1 MHSANAEKYLAKLL
15 SIGAALITVI
25 VISGSVTDPVN
36 VPKFLT
42 LGVVASSTLAILFFS
57 SLKSR
62 LRQHK
67 LAVVSASL
75 FLVALVNS
83 VIFSNSPLSQN
94 IYGAYGRN
102 NGALTYVLL
111 ICLFLVALTLRLIN
125 SFEMV
130 LKALL
135 ISGVINLIYC
145 LWVIVFG
152 DFVGWSNPYGNI
164 LGTFGNPNFVSSFLG
179 MFIAAYLAFILSNST
194 NRLYKFAAVLVI
206 PVCGFEI
213 YDSNAIQ
220 GRVVAALGVGII
232 IFYFIRSKF
241 SNLVLMS
248 YSVIAFTIGTL
259 ALLGTLQIGPMAS
272 YLYKTSVSL
281 RGQYWLAGWNT
292 GQAHPLNGV
301 GMDAFGDWYRRTRDA
316 QALDLPGVNTV
327 VNAAH
332 NVPLDMFAF
341 GGWPLFLSYLA
352 IMGLALASIIKV
364 TLSKKTYDP
373 IFVGLTVAWF
383 GYQLQ
388 SIISIN
394 QIGLAIWG
402 WILSGCM
409 IAYAH
414 THAENKVDNGEAKNR
429 RENRALRNTNQQQV
443 HIPVVATI
451 AGILGFLIALPPF
464 SADVKWRSAQVTQ
477 SASPIELSLVPSYL
491 NPPNSMKYL
500 TTIQIFEQNRL
511 FDLSHKYAQ
520 EAVKWN
526 PEAFELWKVIY
537 LIQNSTPVEK
547 QIALEN
553 MKRLDPLNP
562 DVTAR

>member
-1 MHSANAEKYLAKLL
+1 MQFTSAEKYQVKLL
-15 SIGAALITVI
+15 SLGAALITVI

-36 VPKFLT
+36 VPKLLT
-42 LGVVASSTLAILFFS
+42 LGVVASSTFAILIFS
-57 SLKSR
+57 SLKLR
-62 LRQHK
+62 LREQK
-67 LAVVSASL
+67 FALVSSSL
-75 FLVALVNS
+75 FLVALVNA
-83 VIFSNSPLSQN
+83 VVFSNSPLSQN

-102 NGALTYVLL
+102 NGFLTYVLL
-111 ICLFLVALTLRLIN
+111 IFLFLTALTFRSVN
-125 SFEMV
+125 SFEMI

-135 ISGVINLIYC
+135 ISGVVNLIYC

-164 LGTFGNPNFVSSFLG
+164 LGTFGNPNFIGSFLG
-179 MFIAAYLAFILSNST
+179 MFFAAYLAFVLGNST
-194 NRLYKFAAVLVI
+194 NKLYKYSAVLVI
-206 PVCGFEI
+206 PLCGYEI
-213 YDSNAIQ
+213 YESNAIQ

-232 IFYFIRSKF
+232 VFYFLRSKF
-241 SNLVLMS
+241 RNLVVFG
-248 YSVIAFTIGTL
+248 YSVIAFGLGVL
-259 ALLGTLQIGPMAS
+259 ALLGTLQIGPLAS

-292 GQAHPLNGV
+292 GQAHPFNGV

-316 QALDLPGVNTV
+316 HALDLPGVNTV

-341 GGWPLFLSYLA
+341 GGWPLFLTYLA
-352 IMGLALASIIKV
+352 IIGLALAAIVRV
-364 TLSKKTYDP
+364 TMSKKTYDP

-402 WILSGCM
+402 WILSGCL
-409 IAYAH
+409 IAYAYVG
-414 THAENKVDNGEAKNR
+414 TENPVDNVREKNPKG
-429 RENRALRNTNQQQV
+429 NRSLRNNNPQQV
-443 HIPVVATI
+443 HLPLVATL
-451 AGILGFLIALPPF
+451 AGIVGFLIALPPF

-477 SASPIELSLVPSYL
+477 SASPIELSLNASYM

-511 FDLSHKYAQ
+511 FELAHKYAQ

-526 PEAFELWKVIY
+526 PEAFELWKVLY
-537 LIQNSTPVEK
+537 LIQNSTPDEK
-547 QIALEN
+547 QVALKN

-562 DVTAR
+562 DVAAR